1 MLTLESNK
9 VRRILLVRTSAL
21 GDVIHVLP
29 SLEALRQLFPAA
41 KISWIIDPLGARL
54 LAGHPTLEEVVEIP
68 RQKWK
73 RQLRHPREWL
83 GLCLEVLRL
92 SRSLRRKRFD
102 LVLDFHS
109 SLKSAAI
116 LLLAGGRHRLGFHRA
131 DIAETCGGLL
141 TNHKAPR
148 VPAQTNKVEKNLALL
163 RELGFQGAC
172 PRGKVSLRAEDQ
184 QWARSLVGRLPGT
197 GPVVALH
204 PAVSRFGQ
212 IKRWPAEYFSAVIDS
227 LRRKHDARIL
237 LTWGPGE
244 REVAE
249 SVGRPTLLESE
260 VDLLRFAALLSSVDL
275 LIAADTGALPMAA
288 MLGTSTVG
296 IFGPKD
302 PALYAPYP
310 TPGEIVRSTAPC
322 SPCTLRKCEHCICT
336 TLIQPQ
342 AVLEAAERALLSGQV
357 SAVSDQPEPCL

>member
-1 MLTLESNK
+1 MLPLENDK
-9 VRRILLVRTSAL
+9 VRKILLVRTSAL
-21 GDVIHVLP
+21 GDIVHVLP
-29 SLEALRQLFPAA
+29 SLGALRQLFPAA
-41 KISWIIDPLGARL
+41 EISWIIDPLGARL
-54 LAGHPTLEEVVEIP
+54 LAGHPALKEVIEIP

-73 RQLRHPREWL
+73 RQVRQPGQWL
-83 GLCLEVLRL
+83 ALAKELFRL

-102 LVLDFHS
+102 IVIDFHS

-116 LLLAGGRHRLGFHRA
+116 LVLAGGRHRLGFHRA

-141 TNHKAPR
+141 TNLKAPR
-148 VPAQTNKVEKNLALL
+148 VAPRTNKVEKNLALV
-163 RELGFQGAC
+163 RELGFEGAC
-172 PRGKVSLRAEDQ
+172 PRGELSLPAEDL
-184 QWARSLVGRLPGT
+184 QWARSLVDSLPGA

-212 IKRWPAEYFSAVIDS
+212 IKRWPAAHFRAVIDS
-227 LRRKHDARIL
+227 LRRNHDARIL

-260 VDLLRFAALLSSVDL
+260 VSLLRFAALLSSVDL

-288 MLGTSTVG
+288 LLGTRTVG

-310 TPGEIVRSTAPC
+310 TPGEIVTSTAPC
-322 SPCTLRKCEHCICT
+322 SPCALRRCEHCICT
-336 TLIQPQ
+336 TLIEPR
-342 AVLEAAERALLSGQV
+342 AVFEAAERALVSFQR
-357 SAVSDQPEPCL
+357 SAVSDQP